1 MKQAVKR
8 SFFCRV
14 QLLPAAE
21 ASIQRV
27 LLGGKCSVWA
37 LRPAQGLVAVSGT
50 LGQWL
55 GRVPAWGG
63 QMEIALEL
71 FIYLY
76 ASMFQEGFK
85 RGLEIALSRSS

>member
-1 MKQAVKR
+1 MKQPIKR
-8 SFFCRV
+8 LLVYRV

-21 ASIQRV
+21 RLVFREGAAGPGGGTGASVQA
-27 LLGGKCSVWA
+27 LG
-37 LRPAQGLVAVSGT
+37 PAPGLEAVSGT
-50 LGQWL
+50 LGQQL

-76 ASMFQEGFK
+76 ASMFQKGFK
-85 RGLEIALSRSS
+85 EA

>member
-1 MKQAVKR
+1 M
-8 SFFCRV
+8 
-14 QLLPAAE
+14 
-21 ASIQRV
+21 
-27 LLGGKCSVWA
+27 WA
-37 LRPAQGLVAVSGT
+37 LGPAQGLVAVSGT

-85 RGLEIALSRSS
+85 EA